1 MQNGKILE
9 KKFKDRDII
18 DEKADES
25 PQNNILRAYRNQLQE
40 ILNDKRVVSALLS
53 QE

>member
-9 KKFKDRDII
+9 KKFKGRDII
-18 DEKADES
+18 DEKTDES
-25 PQNNILRAYRNQLQE
+25 PQNNILRAYRDQLQE
-40 ILNDKRVVSALLS
+40 ILNDQMVVGALRH

>member
-25 PQNNILRAYRNQLQE
+25 PQNNILRAYRDQLQE
-40 ILNDKRVVSALLS
+40 ILNDQIVAEALRH